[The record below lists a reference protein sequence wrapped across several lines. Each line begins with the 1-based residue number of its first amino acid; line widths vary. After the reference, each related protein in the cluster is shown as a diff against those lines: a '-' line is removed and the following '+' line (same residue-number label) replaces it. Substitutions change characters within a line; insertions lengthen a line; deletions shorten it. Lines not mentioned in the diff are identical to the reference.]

1 MNSLQAELDK
11 NREKKGGYQSH
22 DYLQIELAQN
32 NKVDTP
38 IPKVGQ
44 KAIPFSLPND
54 NGKEI
59 LLDDL
64 LQKGPVILNFFRG
77 NFCEYCQLELKAL
90 QRSLKEFQ
98 RYQASLVGVS
108 PSTIT
113 IQTVSKDSLELSYS
127 LLSDAGNKVASLY
140 GLSYKISDEL
150 GSVFEGFG
158 IEMNENLGLE
168 EKHEPSLSIPAT
180 FVVNPNQEIVFA
192 FADSDHTK
200 RAEPSDIIA
209 SLMSIV

>member
-1 MNSLQAELDK
+1 M
-11 NREKKGGYQSH
+11 
-22 DYLQIELAQN
+22 
-32 NKVDTP
+32 
-38 IPKVGQ
+38 
-44 KAIPFSLPND
+44 
-54 NGKEI
+54 EI
-59 LLDDL
+59 
-64 LQKGPVILNFFRG
+64 
-77 NFCEYCQLELKAL
+77 KAL

-108 PSTIT
+108 PSIVT
-113 IQTVSKDSLELSYS
+113 IQTITKDSLELSYS

-150 GSVFEGFG
+150 DSVFEGFG
-158 IEMNENLGLE
+158 LDLHENLGLE
-168 EKHEPSLSIPAT
+168 EKEQPSLSIPAT

-209 SLMSIV
+209 CLMSIV

>member
-1 MNSLQAELDK
+1 M
-11 NREKKGGYQSH
+11 
-22 DYLQIELAQN
+22 QIELAQN

-54 NGKEI
+54 NVKEI

-150 GSVFEGFG
+150 GSVFDGFG